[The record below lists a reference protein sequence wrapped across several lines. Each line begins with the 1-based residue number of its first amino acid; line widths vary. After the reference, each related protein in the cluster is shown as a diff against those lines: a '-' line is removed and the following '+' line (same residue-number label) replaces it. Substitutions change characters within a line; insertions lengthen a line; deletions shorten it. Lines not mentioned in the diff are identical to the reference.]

1 MKSLVA
7 VSKDQ
12 TKGNN
17 PVGRLKGLMKK
28 IAVSPR
34 VKRTPLKPAD
44 TNKTHIQS
52 PLANCNEDMK
62 SESTEEACQNESSK
76 TNLSPGKENAS
87 PRSKKLKRVV
97 NKLISPL
104 FKKSDDLG
112 LVNKTSPAKDNVTS
126 RRSIFGKLTNK
137 NNKSMFK
144 NEELQSFVTNDWLD
158 FKQSDFDQ
166 F

>member
-1 MKSLVA
+1 
-7 VSKDQ
+7 
-12 TKGNN
+12 
-17 PVGRLKGLMKK
+17 MKK
-28 IAVSPR
+28 IVVSPR
-34 VKRTPLKPAD
+34 FKRTPLKPAD
-44 TNKTHIQS
+44 ANRIVNES
-52 PLANCNEDMK
+52 PLASSNDDIK

-76 TNLSPGKENAS
+76 TNLSPGKENVS

-126 RRSIFGKLTNK
+126 RRSIFGKVTNK

-144 NEELQSFVTNDWLD
+144 NEELPSFVINDWLD
-158 FKQSDFDQ
+158 FKQLDFDQ